1 MITKIRSI
9 YWFQIIFL
17 GAFYTLALALP
28 ISEALKQVSAIV
40 IILLGVHL
48 IFEDEL
54 KIKEDLVSYSVAGI
68 ILSSII
74 SAVLAL
80 NPPEALQGL
89 IDIVRIMLIFLIIKN
104 LPLNIRQVIRFTKIL
119 FSSMLLALLYGLYQ
133 LYFNSATTE
142 LLLNSIGQ
150 ISQSSFYLVL
160 VLSIALSNFLI
171 PHNQLQKGFLL
182 FIILIIL
189 SSLAGLFIIANQT
202 MIFISLLIVLLFF
215 IFALQ
220 SGAKNSQLL
229 FLFVMIFVIPVIIFF
244 GNDYRLEKL
253 FLAFSQRDE
262 LLQVSILAWLEHNLF
277 FGIGIENLQ
286 YINPQN
292 YLKTEYTSISLNHNT
307 YLSYLV
313 ERGLFGLGLYL
324 LFIFS
329 VLAAL
334 IKKYLKTKDSLVI
347 AAIMIWF
354 ATFIIS
360 GICTTFQDE
369 NGLLIALIWGM
380 ALNEHLSKNGQA

>member
-17 GAFYTLALALP
+17 GAFYILALSLP
-28 ISEALKQVSAIV
+28 ISEALKQLSAIV

-54 KIKEDLVSYSVAGI
+54 KIEEDLVTYSISGI
-68 ILSSII
+68 IISTLI
-74 SAVLAL
+74 SAFLAL

-89 IDIVRIMLIFLIIKN
+89 IDIFRILLIFLIIKN
-104 LPLNIRQVIRFTKIL
+104 IPLNIRQVIRFKKLL
-119 FSSMLLALLYGLYQ
+119 FISMLLALFYGLYQ
-133 LYFNSATTE
+133 LYFDPKTNK

-150 ISQSSFYLVL
+150 ISQSSFYMVL
-160 VLSIALSNFLI
+160 VFSIALSSFLSRN
-171 PHNQLQKGFLL
+171 NQIHKSFLL
-182 FIILIIL
+182 FVILCGL
-189 SSLAGLFIIANQT
+189 VGLFLMDNRT
-202 MIFISLLIVLLFF
+202 MIFMNFIIVLLFF
-215 IFALQ
+215 IFATQ
-220 SGAKNSQLL
+220 SNAKNSQLL
-229 FLFVMIFVIPVIIFF
+229 FLFIMVLVIPIIILF

-253 FLAFSQRDE
+253 FLGFSQRDE
-262 LLQVSILAWLEHNLF
+262 FLQVTILAWLDNNLF
-277 FGIGIENLQ
+277 FGIGPENIQ

-292 YLKTEYTSISLNHNT
+292 YIETEYTSISINHNT

-334 IKKYLKTKDSLVI
+334 IKKYITTKNSLTI
-347 AAIMIWF
+347 SAIIIWF
-354 ATFIIS
+354 AIFIIS
-360 GICTTFQDE
+360 GICTTFHDE

-380 ALNEHLSKNGQA
+380 ALNKNI